1 VHAAPQSTLHL
12 RLLTG
17 RPAVAAALVVGIAGD
32 YLLRGGPW
40 GVAFAVW
47 IGVAIVS
54 AVAAAPTADARRMQA
69 AELAPA
75 FVFALGLAVRDSAIL
90 RAWNVFGTL
99 LWLAVPVVRRSGVRL
114 AAARI
119 GDFAAGAARAAVGA
133 LLGPVARST
142 VPELPASPGGRAER
156 ARAVAVGAALALPL
170 LFVFGSLL
178 RSADPAFDRALGVL
192 WRWNLDVVLS
202 HLALIVALAWVAV
215 GYLSTIRTPTTP
227 IEFRRPFAL
236 GRLEVAIPLGALA
249 VLFLAFD
256 AVQVQYLAGGAA
268 FVRDTLGLTFAEHA
282 RRGFFQLIVTTGLV
296 LVVLLGAG
304 WTLRTDDARVTRI
317 FRWLAAAVLVAAV
330 PIPVAAFWRLGLYVD
345 AYGLSEDRLYAS
357 AVMVWIVW
365 CLVWLA
371 FTALRLESRRF
382 AYGAWVAGF
391 VTLLLVNTVN
401 PDALIA
407 RVNLDR
413 AGQGVALDT
422 TYLMRLSADAAP
434 TILSNTNEVA
444 MATRC
449 ALVVRWGHGDVDW
462 RTWNLGRWRARKAAH
477 ASVSCG

>member
-1 VHAAPQSTLHL
+1 VQAVPQRTFHL
-12 RLLTG
+12 RFLTG

-47 IGVAIVS
+47 IGLAILS
-54 AVAAAPTADARRMQA
+54 AVSAAPTAAARRTHA

-75 FVFALGLAVRDSAIL
+75 FVFALGLAMRDSPVL
-90 RAWNVFGTL
+90 RAWNVFGTV

-114 AAARI
+114 STARI
-119 GDFAAGAARAAVGA
+119 GDFVAGAARAAVGA
-133 LLGPVARST
+133 LLGPIA
-142 VPELPASPGGRAER
+142 GRAASGPPPAPRAGPER
-156 ARAVAVGAALALPL
+156 LRPLAIGAALALPVL
-170 LFVFGSLL
+170 VVFGSLL
-178 RSADPAFDRALGVL
+178 RSADPAFDRVLGVL
-192 WRWNLDVVLS
+192 WRWDLDVALS
-202 HLALIVALAWVAV
+202 HLALVVALAWVAV
-215 GYLSTIRTPTTP
+215 GYLSTLRTPTTP
-227 IEFRRPFAL
+227 YELAPPFVL
-236 GRLEVAIPLGALA
+236 GPLEVAIPLGALA
-249 VLFLAFD
+249 ILFFAFD

-282 RRGFFQLIVTTGLV
+282 RRGFFQLVATTGLV

-304 WTLRTDDARVTRI
+304 WTLRSDDVRVTRI
-317 FRWLAAAVLVAAV
+317 FRRLAAVVLAAAL

-357 AVMVWIVW
+357 AVMLWIVW

-371 FTALRLESRRF
+371 TTTLRLDSRRF

-391 VTLLLVNTVN
+391 VTLLLVNAVN

-413 AGQGVALDT
+413 AGRGVALDT
-422 TYLMRLSADAAP
+422 KYLMRLSADAAP
-434 TILSNTNEVA
+434 TILSNANGVDT
-444 MATRC
+444 ATRC
-449 ALVVRWGHGDVDW
+449 ALVVRWGPAGVDW
-462 RTWNLGRWRARKAAH
+462 RTWNVGRWRARKAAR
-477 ASVSCG
+477 ASVGCG

>member
-1 VHAAPQSTLHL
+1 MPAAPQSTLHL
-12 RLLTG
+12 RLLTS
-17 RPAVAAALVVGIAGD
+17 RPAIVAALVVGVAGD

-40 GVAFAVW
+40 GVAFSIW
-47 IGVAIVS
+47 VAIAIAT
-54 AVAAAPTADARRMQA
+54 AVAAAPTAGARRTFA
-69 AELAPA
+69 VELAPA
-75 FVFALGLAVRDSAIL
+75 FVFALGLAWRDSPVL
-90 RAWNVFGTL
+90 RAWNVFGVV

-119 GDFAAGAARAAVGA
+119 GDFAAGAARAAVGS

-142 VPELPASPGGRAER
+142 VPELPSPRGGRAER
-156 ARAVAVGAALALPL
+156 ARALAVGAALALPL

-178 RSADPAFDRALGVL
+178 RSADPAFDRATSIL
-192 WRWNLDVVLS
+192 WRWDLDVALS
-202 HLALIVALAWVAV
+202 HLALIVALAWLAL
-215 GYLSTIRTPTTP
+215 GYFATIRNPATP
-227 IEFRRPFAL
+227 IELRRLFAL

-282 RRGFFQLIVTTGLV
+282 RRGFFQLIATTGLV

-304 WTLRTDDARVTRI
+304 WTLRPDDARVTRI
-317 FRWLAAAVLVAAV
+317 FRWLAAVILVAVV

-365 CLVWLA
+365 CLAWLA
-371 FTALRLESRRF
+371 STTLRLDSRRF
-382 AYGAWVAGF
+382 AFGAWVGGF

-401 PDALIA
+401 PDALVA
-407 RVNLDR
+407 RINLDR
-413 AGQGVALDT
+413 AHRGAALDT
-422 TYLMRLSADAAP
+422 TYLSRLSADAAP
-434 TILSNTNEVA
+434 AILSNANEVDV
-444 MATRC
+444 ATRC
-449 ALVVRWGHGDVDW
+449 ALVVRWGRGEVDG
-462 RTWNLGRWRARKAAH
+462 RIWNVGRWRAQKAAR
-477 ASVSCG
+477 AAVGCS